1 MTKARI
7 LADLGSVPATLT
19 ATELGYSDG
28 VTSAVQTQLTAKAP
42 LASPTFTGTANLSS
56 GVTMPAG
63 HVVQTV
69 HTKYHADSTD
79 NETGGTLSRC
89 GVSSTYHWKAS
100 ITGLQT
106 NSDVLIISTF
116 LGSIYDADT
125 TNAQG
130 CFGFLRDDDGSATNL
145 VIIMEGL
152 THDWY
157 NNTAGRSSGTN
168 DHYAQHTLTYMDT
181 APTQTAHT
189 YYLGYKTG
197 GGSAIMC
204 RSESTNTPF
213 TMTLQ
218 EIKR

>member
-7 LADLGSVPATLT
+7 LADYVAGGTT
-19 ATELGYSDG
+19 AAEFDYMDG
-28 VTSAVQTQLTAKAP
+28 VTSNVQPQMNAKAP

-79 NETGGTLSRC
+79 NQTGSTLVRC

-100 ITGLQT
+100 ISGLQT
-106 NSDVLIISTF
+106 NSDVLIICTF

-130 CFGFLRDDDGSATNL
+130 CFGFLRDDDGSGTNL
-145 VIIMEGL
+145 GIIMEGL

-157 NNTAGRSSGTN
+157 DNTAGRDSGTN
-168 DHYAQHTLTYMDT
+168 DHYAQLTLTYMDT

-189 YYLGYKTG
+189 YYLGYKTD